1 MRGRSI
7 SPAHVQQKQI
17 ITETKVDENGDH
29 TQKTTITTTIPV
41 NRDLDNEEPIRLS
54 KFSGGYVPNPD
65 KPAKIESL
73 DWPAP
78 PYPAAIPELR
88 ARSRS
93 SSNRRAPS
101 TINSINAENE
111 NADATINENNDSDSD
126 FNDAEVKQVLTNNI
140 DLANSSNLNRQSGAC
155 SVSSSI
161 AARIKASRP
170 NSKLRYQNKLFDNEY
185 DDYLL
190 KYRYDKDWRKL
201 LDKNANPSTEYSDA
215 NTNHNDTLNDTDEC
229 EESIVDANTSA
240 LEANQSTD
248 DPKLKREIEYISK
261 LEHESSMAA
270 ALLGELKAHQKVIS
284 RKLKLDPWKASRTP
298 SANAEP
304 LVRTR
309 YDSPVNACKIN

>member
-1 MRGRSI
+1 M
-7 SPAHVQQKQI
+7 
-17 ITETKVDENGDH
+17 
-29 TQKTTITTTIPV
+29 
-41 NRDLDNEEPIRLS
+41 
-54 KFSGGYVPNPD
+54 PNPD
-65 KPAKIESL
+65 KPPKIESL

-78 PYPAAIPELR
+78 PYPAAVPELR

-101 TINSINAENE
+101 TINTINAEND
-111 NADATINENNDSDSD
+111 NADVTINQNNDDSDSD
-126 FNDAEVKQVLTNNI
+126 INDAEVKQVLTNNI
-140 DLANSSNLNRQSGAC
+140 EITNTSNLNRQSGAC

-161 AARIKASRP
+161 ARIKASRP

-201 LDKNANPSTEYSDA
+201 LDKNNNQTTEYSDV
-215 NTNHNDTLNDTDEC
+215 NTNQNDTLNDTDEC
-229 EESIVDANTSA
+229 EESIVDGNTSA
-240 LEANQSTD
+240 PEANQSAD
-248 DPKLKREIEYISK
+248 DPKLRREIEYISK
-261 LEHESSMAA
+261 IEHESSMAA
-270 ALLGELKAHQKVIS
+270 ALLGELKAHQKVVS

-309 YDSPVNACKIN
+309 YDSPVNACKIYLKK